1 MEDRIMREWP
11 NLIGEKFGM
20 LTVIGQA
27 PSTAKGLRRWV
38 CRCDCGTEKI
48 VMGSN
53 LRRGTTVSCGCK
65 HRNDLTGQR
74 IGKLT
79 VIERSDQYGSRGK
92 RQTKLWKCLC
102 DCGAIT
108 YKATDTLTNPDV
120 SMCQECAAKYA
131 ITRAR
136 ENLGFEGGTQISKIK
151 NCSEDSKNLSGVRGV
166 YLDCKTGKYRAR
178 LKFQGKL
185 YNLGCYTL
193 LEDAIKARR
202 KGEEDIFGKFLDDF
216 QKCELSTQHRPE

>member
-1 MEDRIMREWP
+1 MREWP

-102 DCGAIT
+102 DCGAST
-108 YKATDTLTNPDV
+108 YKATDTLTNPDI
-120 SMCQECAAKYA
+120 SMCQDCAAKYA
-131 ITRAR
+131 ITHARA
-136 ENLGFEGGTQISKIK
+136 NLGFESGTQITKIK
-151 NCSEDSKNLSGVRGV
+151 KRSEVSENLSGVRGV
-166 YLDCKTGKYRAR
+166 YLDRKTGKYRAR

-185 YNLGCYTL
+185 YNLGSFAL
-193 LEDAIKARR
+193 LEDTVKARR
-202 KGEEDIFGKFLDDF
+202 KGEEEIFDKFLADYV
-216 QKCELSTQHRPE
+216 L

>member
-1 MEDRIMREWP
+1 MREWP

-108 YKATDTLTNPDV
+108 YKATDTLTNPDI
-120 SMCQECAAKYA
+120 SMCQDCAAKYA
-131 ITRAR
+131 ITHARAH
-136 ENLGFEGGTQISKIK
+136 LGFEGGTQITKIK
-151 NCSEDSKNLSGVRGV
+151 SRSEASENLSGVRGV
-166 YLDCKTGKYRAR
+166 YLERRTGKYRAR
-178 LKFQGKL
+178 LKFRGKL

-193 LEDAIKARR
+193 LEDAVKARR
-202 KGEEDIFGKFLDDF
+202 KGEEEIFGAFLADCAQAKLDAGM
-216 QKCELSTQHRPE
+216 Q

>member
-1 MEDRIMREWP
+1 MREWP
-11 NLIGEKFGM
+11 NLIGEKYGM

-27 PSTAKGLRRWV
+27 PSTTKGQRRWV
-38 CRCDCGTEKI
+38 CRCDCGTVKI

-74 IGKLT
+74 IGRLT

-108 YKATDTLTNPDV
+108 YKATDTLTNPDI
-120 SMCQECAAKYA
+120 SMCQVCAAEYA
-131 ITRAR
+131 ITQARA
-136 ENLGFEGGTQISKIK
+136 NLGFEGGTQITKIK
-151 NCSEDSKNLSGVRGV
+151 NRSEESKNLSGVRGV

-193 LEDAIKARR
+193 LEDAVKARR
-202 KGEEDIFGKFLDDF
+202 KGEEEIFGAFLAEYAQAKPDAA
-216 QKCELSTQHRPE
+216 L